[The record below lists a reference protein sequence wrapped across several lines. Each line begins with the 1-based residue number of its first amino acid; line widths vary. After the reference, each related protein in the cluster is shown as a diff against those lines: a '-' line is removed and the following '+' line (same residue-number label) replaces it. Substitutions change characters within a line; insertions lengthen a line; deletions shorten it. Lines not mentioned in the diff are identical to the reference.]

1 MRYPTR
7 YGAIAFTA
15 PVAERQKAT
24 GSINWYGSMRA
35 QEDNPGLPDELDTRV
50 TALIRA
56 TDSFFIATVTPSG
69 WPYIQHRGGPPG
81 FVHVPDPTTIALAD
95 YSGNQQ
101 FVTVGNLDENDR
113 VALFFIDYPTRT
125 RVKVYGR
132 AEVVERSADP
142 DLIARLL
149 TAPDG
154 VGKAGCD
161 RAFVIHVEALDL
173 NCPKNIPPKYGEA
186 RMRESL
192 TLARKGLQ
200 EEIELLRTRN
210 AELEREISRLRLHTD
225 DDGQPC

>member
-1 MRYPTR
+1 MRHPTR

-24 GSINWYGSMRA
+24 GSIHWYGWRRA
-35 QEDNPGLPDELDTRV
+35 HGENVGRPDELDTTV

-56 TDSFFIATVTPSG
+56 TDSFFLATVTPSG
-69 WPYIQHRGGPPG
+69 WPYIQHRGGPTG
-81 FVHVPDPTTIALAD
+81 FVHVLDPSTIALAD

-101 FVTVGNLDENDR
+101 FVTIGNLDENDA

-132 AEVVERSADP
+132 AEVVERADDP
-142 DLIARLL
+142 DLVARLL
-149 TAPDG
+149 TTPDG
-154 VGKAGCD
+154 VVKAGCD
-161 RAFVIHVEALDL
+161 RALVVHVEALDR
-173 NCPKNIPPKYGEA
+173 NCTKNIPPKYGEA

-200 EEIELLRTRN
+200 DEIDILTSRN
-210 AELEREISRLRLHTD
+210 AELEREIAQLRD
-225 DDGQPC
+225 GGDGQRG

>member
-1 MRYPTR
+1 MTGPSR

-24 GSINWYGSMRA
+24 GSIHWYGRRRA
-35 QEDNPGLPDELDTRV
+35 QGENVGRPDELDTRV
-50 TALIRA
+50 TALIRS

-81 FVHVPDPTTIALAD
+81 FVHVPNSSTITLAD
-95 YSGNQQ
+95 YPGNQQ
-101 FVTVGNLDENDR
+101 FVTIGNLDENDR

-132 AEVVERSADP
+132 ADIVERADDP
-142 DLIARLL
+142 ELIERILA
-149 TAPDG
+149 TPDG
-154 VGKAGCD
+154 VGRAGCD
-161 RAFVIHVEALDL
+161 RALVVHVEALDR
-173 NCPKNIPPKYGEA
+173 NCTKNIPPKYGEA

-200 EEIELLRTRN
+200 DEIDILKSRN
-210 AELEREISRLRLHTD
+210 AELEREIAQLCGGG
-225 DDGQPC
+225 DGQRG